1 MLLLVENPPSSMD
14 MVLSVLKFIFS
25 WIVLM
30 AIGVIM
36 TGKLITQRLK
46 LTAGREMIFRI
57 PLVFFSIEASGAE
70 VVLGFTFYLICVLL
84 LGTVFGSHL
93 DPWVKDH
100 FGVDAG
106 QLNALGFMSSL
117 LSVAIAFAVFMLS
130 KAQASRPGDEL
141 LAKHDA
147 KVNSLTEK
155 QIGKDPASL
164 PEVKE

>member
-1 MLLLVENPPSSMD
+1 MLLSVENPSSTMD
-14 MVLSVLKFIFS
+14 IVLSVLKFIFS

-57 PLVFFSIEASGAE
+57 PLVFFSIEASGPE

-84 LGTVFGSHL
+84 LGTAFGQHL
-93 DPWVKDH
+93 NPWVKDH

-117 LSVAIAFAVFMLS
+117 LSVAISFAVFMLS
-130 KAQASRPGDEL
+130 KAEPSGPSNEL
-141 LAKHDA
+141 LAKHDE
-147 KVNSLTEK
+147 KVNELTEK
-155 QIGKDPASL
+155 QLGKDPASL